1 MLSIANPRRLG
12 TRLLA
17 AGLAATVLFTAGCSD
32 DDNGTNAGVAAS
44 VTVTS
49 GNNQTGT
56 VGAGLAA
63 PIVVTVRDQ
72 NGNPLSGK
80 AVTFTATGGGT
91 IGTQTVT
98 TNAQGQAQTTF
109 TLGGTAGTQTVTAV
123 VAGVSAPATFTFT
136 GNAGAASQL
145 VVTSGNT
152 QTGVVGVALTN
163 PLVITV
169 RDASGNPV
177 SGKTVTFATTGGG
190 TLATPTVTTNAQGQA
205 QTNFTLGNTA
215 GTQTVTASVAGI
227 TTPASFTFM
236 GNAAVASSIV
246 LVSGNNQTGA
256 VGTALTQPLT
266 LEVRDAFGNPVS
278 GAAVTW
284 TTSAGTFVG
293 TPVATTTANGR
304 ATASL
309 MLPTIPGPVTVTVRL
324 TNNAAVTTT
333 FTATAT

>member
-1 MLSIANPRRLG
+1 MLSIQNSRRLG

-17 AGLAATVLFTAGCSD
+17 AGLAATVLFTAGCS

-56 VGAGLAA
+56 VGAAVSS

-80 AVTFTATGGGT
+80 AVTFTAVGGGSV
-91 IGTQTVT
+91 GTQTVN

-109 TLGGTAGTQTVTAV
+109 TLGGTSGAQSVTATV
-123 VAGVSAPATFTFT
+123 SGVANPATFTFT
-136 GNAGAASQL
+136 GNAAAASQL
-145 VVTSGNT
+145 VVTGGNT

-163 PLVITV
+163 ALVVTV
-169 RDASGNPV
+169 RDANGNPV
-177 SGKTVTFATTGGG
+177 AGQTVTFATTSGGA
-190 TLATPTVTTNAQGQA
+190 LATPTVMTNAQGQA
-205 QTNFTLGNTA
+205 QTSFTLGNTA
-215 GTQTVTASVAGI
+215 GTQTVTATVNGI
-227 TTPASFTFM
+227 ATPAAFTFM
-236 GNAAVASSIV
+236 GTASVASSIV
-246 LVSGNNQTGA
+246 LVSGNSQTGA
-256 VGTALTQPLT
+256 AGTALALPLT

-304 ATASL
+304 ATATL
-309 MLPTIPGPVTVTVRL
+309 MLPAAPGAVTVTARL
-324 TNNAAVTTT
+324 TNNAAVTMN